1 MLKPNKLANNNFLS
15 SLDLSTDEVLH
26 ILDLAN
32 NFKNKKLNIDLG
44 NKVLGLI
51 FDKSS
56 TRTRVS
62 FQVAMTRLGG
72 TTIDL
77 NPTTSQ
83 IGRGEPIKDT
93 ARVLSR
99 YCDVIAI
106 RTFDHS
112 DLEEYAKW
120 STKPV
125 INALT
130 DLEHPCQALADFM
143 TIKEEF
149 LDFKDVVL
157 TFIGDGNNVANSL
170 ILCGALLGVE
180 VRIACP
186 KGYEPNSLL
195 IDKAYEIYK
204 NKNLLKITNDPNTA
218 VLGANVLYTDVWS
231 SMGEENQKEEKDKY
245 LPSFFISQIL
255 DVVTLEKLKFSKAD
269 IAKTKLLR
277 KWHLFLKNKNI
288 AQLDEFDRF
297 KLHQELEM
305 FLPSFIFY
313 LPQNSQLDWL
323 HKWRDNDDKL
333 FHPSNLVN
341 GDLIKKN
348 LEIKDGPILGELLQ
362 YLSQELAY
370 KRLNNFDEAIYK
382 AKQWIE
388 QNAPKCD

>member
-15 SLDLSTDEVLH
+15 SLDLSTDEVSH
-26 ILDLAN
+26 ILKLAN
-32 NFKNKKLNIDLG
+32 NFKNKNININFN

-106 RTFDHS
+106 RTFNHS

-130 DLEHPCQALADFM
+130 DLEHPCQALADFL
-143 TIKEEF
+143 TIYEEF
-149 LDFKDVVL
+149 LDFKDVIL
-157 TFIGDGNNVANSL
+157 TFVGDGNNVANSL
-170 ILCGALLGVE
+170 ILCGAILGVE

-186 KGYEPNSLL
+186 KGYEPNSLV
-195 IDKAYEIYK
+195 IKKAYEIYK
-204 NKNLLKITNDPNTA
+204 NKDLLKITNDPFAA
-218 VLGANVLYTDVWS
+218 VQGANVLYTDVWS
-231 SMGEENQKEEKDKY
+231 SMGEENQKEEKDK
-245 LPSFFISQIL
+245 
-255 DVVTLEKLKFSKAD
+255 D
-269 IAKTKLLR
+269 
-277 KWHLFLKNKNI
+277 FLGFTM
-288 AQLDEFDRF
+288 D
-297 KLHQELEM
+297 H
-305 FLPSFIFY
+305 
-313 LPQNSQLDWL
+313 
-323 HKWRDNDDKL
+323 
-333 FHPSNLVN
+333 NLVRN
-341 GDLIKKN
+341 ADKDAIILHCLPAYRGKEITDEVIESKKSRIFEQAEN
-348 LEIKDGPILGELLQ
+348 RMHAQQALLSCL
-362 YLSQELAY
+362 LS
-370 KRLNNFDEAIYK
+370 
-382 AKQWIE
+382 
-388 QNAPKCD
+388 

>member
-15 SLDLSTDEVLH
+15 SLDLSTDEVIH
-26 ILDLAN
+26 ILELAS
-32 NFKNKKLNIDLG
+32 NFKNKKFNISFN

-112 DLEEYAKW
+112 DLKEYAKW

-130 DLEHPCQALADFM
+130 DLEHPCQALADFL
-143 TIKEEF
+143 TIHEEF
-149 LDFKDVVL
+149 QDFKDVTL

-186 KGYEPNSLL
+186 KGYEPNSSV
-195 IDKAYEIYK
+195 IKKAYEIYQ
-204 NKNLLKITNDPNTA
+204 NKDLLKIINDPITA
-218 VLGANVLYTDVWS
+218 VKGANVLYTDVWS
-231 SMGEENQKEEKDKY
+231 SMGEENQKEEK
-245 LPSFFISQIL
+245 
-255 DVVTLEKLKFSKAD
+255 EKDFLGFTID
-269 IAKTKLLR
+269 HNL
-277 KWHLFLKNKNI
+277 LKNADKDAIILHCLPAYRAKEITDEVIESKKSRIFEQAENRLH
-288 AQLDEFDRF
+288 AQ
-297 KLHQELEM
+297 QA
-305 FLPSFIFY
+305 
-313 LPQNSQLDWL
+313 
-323 HKWRDNDDKL
+323 
-333 FHPSNLVN
+333 
-341 GDLIKKN
+341 
-348 LEIKDGPILGELLQ
+348 LLSCL
-362 YLSQELAY
+362 LS
-370 KRLNNFDEAIYK
+370 
-382 AKQWIE
+382 
-388 QNAPKCD
+388 

>member
-1 MLKPNKLANNNFLS
+1 MLSPIKLASKNFLS
-15 SLDLSTDEVLH
+15 SLDTSCEEFLH
-26 ILDLAN
+26 ILEIAKK
-32 NFKNKKLNIDLG
+32 FKNKDLNIKLKE
-44 NKVLGLI
+44 KVLGLI

-62 FQVAMTRLGG
+62 FQVAMSRLGG

-83 IGRGEPIKDT
+83 IGRGEPIRDT

-99 YCDVIAI
+99 YCDVLAI
-106 RTFDHS
+106 RTFKQT

-130 DLEHPCQALADFM
+130 DLEHPCQALADFL

-195 IDKAYEIYK
+195 IEKAYEIYK
-204 NKNLLKITNDPNTA
+204 NKDLLKITNDPNTA

-231 SMGEENQKEEKDKY
+231 SMGEENQKDEK
-245 LPSFFISQIL
+245 
-255 DVVTLEKLKFSKAD
+255 EKVFNGFTVDRDLVSKAD
-269 IAKTKLLR
+269 KDAIILHCLPAYRSKEITDQIFESHKSRIFDQAENRLHAQQALL
-277 KWHLFLKNKNI
+277 
-288 AQLDEFDRF
+288 
-297 KLHQELEM
+297 
-305 FLPSFIFY
+305 SC
-313 LPQNSQLDWL
+313 
-323 HKWRDNDDKL
+323 
-333 FHPSNLVN
+333 
-341 GDLIKKN
+341 
-348 LEIKDGPILGELLQ
+348 ILQ
-362 YLSQELAY
+362 
-370 KRLNNFDEAIYK
+370 
-382 AKQWIE
+382 
-388 QNAPKCD
+388 

>member
-106 RTFDHS
+106 RTFDHL
-112 DLEEYAKW
+112 DLENYAKW

-130 DLEHPCQALADFM
+130 DLEHPCQALADFL

-149 LDFKDVVL
+149 FDFKDVVL

-186 KGYEPNSLL
+186 KGYEPNSLV
-195 IDKAYEIYK
+195 INKAYEIYK
-204 NKNLLKITNDPNTA
+204 NKNLLKITNDPHTA

-231 SMGEENQKEEKDKY
+231 SMGEENQKDEK
-245 LPSFFISQIL
+245 
-255 DVVTLEKLKFSKAD
+255 EKVFNGFTIENDLVSKAD
-269 IAKTKLLR
+269 HDAIILHCLPAYRSKEITDEIFESHKSRIFDQAENRLHAQQALL
-277 KWHLFLKNKNI
+277 
-288 AQLDEFDRF
+288 
-297 KLHQELEM
+297 
-305 FLPSFIFY
+305 SC
-313 LPQNSQLDWL
+313 
-323 HKWRDNDDKL
+323 
-333 FHPSNLVN
+333 
-341 GDLIKKN
+341 
-348 LEIKDGPILGELLQ
+348 LL
-362 YLSQELAY
+362 S
-370 KRLNNFDEAIYK
+370 
-382 AKQWIE
+382 
-388 QNAPKCD
+388 